1 MTDESLEKELR
12 DYIQQVADEKHMSF
26 ERVLYA
32 MIAAVQR
39 AEHKEERGTMLIKE
53 LAAVIHQNAVDYG
66 WWDEPREMPEVVAL
80 IHSEWS
86 EALEEARAGRPLAY
100 IIANTDV
107 YRDPEELIV
116 PRNAEGKYITSWGE
130 EYQGKP
136 EGIAVELID
145 GCIRILDALAYA
157 KVDITEP
164 DTLEP
169 TRFEELMGKHRAVL
183 PEEMPEDAATLIA
196 WLHAFT
202 SQAMLEEDAAVV
214 RETHLISAMSLALCW
229 VQAQGVDPLALL
241 LEKHEYNKGRPY
253 KHGKKF

>member
-1 MTDESLEKELR
+1 
-12 DYIQQVADEKHMSF
+12 
-26 ERVLYA
+26 
-32 MIAAVQR
+32 
-39 AEHKEERGTMLIKE
+39 MLIKE
-53 LAAVIHQNAVDYG
+53 LAAMIHQNAVDHG
-66 WWDEPREMPEVVAL
+66 WWDEPRELPEVAAL

-86 EALEEARAGRPLAY
+86 EALEEARAGRPLVWYACADKEEAHAENCDYISPNICKENGPCAY
-100 IIANTDV
+100 KE
-107 YRDPEELIV
+107 R
-116 PRNAEGKYITSWGE
+116 
-130 EYQGKP
+130 KP

-145 GCIRILDALAYA
+145 GCIRILDAMGYA
-157 KVDITEP
+157 GVEMTEP

-169 TRFEELMGKHRAVL
+169 TRFEELMGKHMAVL

-202 SQAMLEEDAAVV
+202 SQAMLEEDETVA

-229 VQAQGVDPLALL
+229 VQAQGIDPLALL